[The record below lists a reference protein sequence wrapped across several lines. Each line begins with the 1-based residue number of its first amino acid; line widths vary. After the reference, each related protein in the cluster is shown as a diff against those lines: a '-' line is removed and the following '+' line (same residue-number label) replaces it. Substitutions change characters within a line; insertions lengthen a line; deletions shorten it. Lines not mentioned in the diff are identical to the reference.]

1 MLMYA
6 ATRSKGRW
14 DGVFARLCVV
24 LEEGRVD
31 GPFDDALERGGT
43 VWFRWF
49 ELESGGLV
57 LGGLF
62 A

>member
-43 VWFRWF
+43 VCF
-49 ELESGGLV
+49 
-57 LGGLF
+57 
-62 A
+62 